1 MTEVYFIPIMR
12 SGNGYIASCLQLRR
26 PQAIIFRGSLPSMG
40 IKIWWEDKGVVR
52 KKKIAWLF
60 LLLGFLYFFFF
71 FFMREYPEEGNHY
84 KITNDSNNTNSNNN
98 INHYLQ
104 IFVRIL
110 GSNQIPPS
118 LTFPSYI
125 LINMNNMW

>member
-26 PQAIIFRGSLPSMG
+26 PQTIIFRGSLPSMG
-40 IKIWWEDKGVVR
+40 IKVGWEDKGVVR
-52 KKKIAWLF
+52 NKKLPWLF
-60 LLLGFLYFFFF
+60 LLLDFLYFFSF
-71 FFMREYPEEGNHY
+71 FFMREYPEEGNRY
-84 KITNDSNNTNSNNN
+84 KITNDSNNSNNN
-98 INHYLQ
+98 INHCLQ

-125 LINMNNMW
+125 LINMNNMC